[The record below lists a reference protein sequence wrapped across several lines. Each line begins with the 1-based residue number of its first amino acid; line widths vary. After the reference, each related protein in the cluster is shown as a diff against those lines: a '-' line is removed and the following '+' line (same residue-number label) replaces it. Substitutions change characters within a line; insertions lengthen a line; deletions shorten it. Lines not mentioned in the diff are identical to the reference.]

1 MQAKSGNDCCA
12 WLRSMCLFIQNQN
25 FQAHTEHMMNT
36 LYDGARMVQ
45 ALLESIAPA
54 MEQQSSQ
61 IKGINQQLVNVSQ
74 TQVLLSSEMQQS
86 AENLHQLSRQAQL
99 LEAGIQTSLANEVRS

>member
-1 MQAKSGNDCCA
+1 
-12 WLRSMCLFIQNQN
+12 MCLFIQNQN
-25 FQAHTEHMMNT
+25 FQAHTEHMMNA
-36 LYDGARMVQ
+36 LYDGARMAQ
-45 ALLESIAPA
+45 AMLASIGPA
-54 MEQQSSQ
+54 MEKQSSQ

-99 LEAGIQTSLANEVRS
+99 LEAGIQASLTIEVCS